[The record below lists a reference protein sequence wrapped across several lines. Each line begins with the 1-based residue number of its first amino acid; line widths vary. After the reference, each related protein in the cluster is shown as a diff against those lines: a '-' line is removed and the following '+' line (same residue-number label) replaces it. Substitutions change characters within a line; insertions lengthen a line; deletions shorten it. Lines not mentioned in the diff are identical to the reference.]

1 METSKAV
8 VTIQALG
15 GESCTSAAQCNT
27 WLLIKLKS
35 LLFLFSGESCRFTEL
50 CARGQLTCRAVSQI
64 GQQSLDPNMLCD
76 VIIPASG
83 SVVPLTQIAINPAYY
98 KYQTCTCASGY
109 DAHWVTS
116 THLK

>member
-1 METSKAV
+1 METAV
-8 VTIQALG
+8 IACQAYG
-15 GESCTSAAQCNT
+15 RESCKEIA
-27 WLLIKLKS
+27 
-35 LLFLFSGESCRFTEL
+35 EL
-50 CARGQLTCRAVSQI
+50 CAKGHLTCRTVSKI

-83 SVVPLTQIAINPAYY
+83 SVVPLTLIAINPAYY

-109 DAHWVTS
+109 DEHWVNS